1 MRMLR
6 TQKRQQPPKA
16 VETKYALLVTELA
29 GQRDFVVAARVV
41 DLESR
46 QPECK
51 GTAGYACTHC
61 PNAFLGEGL
70 DELGRGVAG
79 LRKLRLLVLQL
90 LLELRRKRNVSCT

>member
-6 TQKRQQPPKA
+6 TQKRQHTPKA

-46 QPECK
+46 QPESK
-51 GTAGYACTHC
+51 GAAGSACTHC
-61 PNAFLGEGL
+61 PNALLGEGL